1 MTTGPERRARLVA
14 ARIAGM
20 KAEFPT
26 QHLERGSLAAWAG
39 REARL
44 EWHNQEPPA
53 VRAPVGASGYV
64 TVGRDWLDHEELLV
78 GIPGGPTDNRRKT
91 RDDRVGARPIDG
103 EPESLLGS
111 DRDLVRGDVG
121 GVAVGRLHR
130 YAAPAEYLRR
140 LAEGPDQRRAS
151 PADGAQRD
159 PLAPDRLGGT
169 ARWRRRC
176 RRRRRTDRQPR
187 STPPRPTPRRR
198 GDRSGRVEVKP

>member
-1 MTTGPERRARLVA
+1 
-14 ARIAGM
+14 M

-39 REARL
+39 REALL
-44 EWHNQEPPA
+44 EWHDQEPPA

-91 RDDRVGARPIDG
+91 RDDREGARPIDG

-111 DRDLVRGDVG
+111 DRDLVRGEVG

-130 YAAPAEYLRR
+130 YAAPAEDLRR
-140 LAEGPDQRRAS
+140 LPKEPTSAVPAPPTVLSATHLPQIDSAEQPG
-151 PADGAQRD
+151 GAG
-159 PLAPDRLGGT
+159 A
-169 ARWRRRC
+169 
-176 RRRRRTDRQPR
+176 
-187 STPPRPTPRRR
+187 
-198 GDRSGRVEVKP
+198 V

>member
-14 ARIAGM
+14 ARIPGM
-20 KAEFPT
+20 NAEFPT

-39 REARL
+39 REALL
-44 EWHNQEPPA
+44 EWHDQEPPA

-91 RDDRVGARPIDG
+91 RDDREGARPIDG

-111 DRDLVRGDVG
+111 DRDLVRGEVG
-121 GVAVGRLHR
+121 GVAVGR
-130 YAAPAEYLRR
+130 PPLRR
-140 LAEGPDQRRAS
+140 PGGIPAPPGRRTR
-151 PADGAQRD
+151 PAPCQPRRRCSAR
-159 PLAPDRLGGT
+159 PTCPRSTRRT
-169 ARWRRRC
+169 ARSRRRC